1 MPVSVAASEK
11 LLFYCDRKSK
21 SLPVS
26 DARSEWILVNFMKYY
41 EVGRVTSVV
50 QIERILD
57 MMEHMLSWDLYYV
70 CL

>member
-1 MPVSVAASEK
+1 MSLPVSVAASEK
-11 LLFYCDRKSK
+11 LLFYCATKSK

-50 QIERILD
+50 QVEWMLD
-57 MMEHMLSWDLYYV
+57 MIEHMYLY
-70 CL
+70 